1 MRLRKAL
8 VVGLNDYEAAPLEG
22 CVNDAVKM
30 ETILTKNG
38 DGSPNFHVKH
48 ILGSSKR
55 KELRQAIE
63 ELFEGENDVA
73 LFYFSGHGLVKSTGG
88 YIVTTDAESYDEG
101 VSMEEIIKYANKSRT
116 RDKIIILDC
125 CHSGNMAVTNTEQDQ
140 AISQLSDNLTVL
152 TSSRGHEF
160 SMEEDGS
167 GVFTSLLLDALEG
180 GAADLRGNVT
190 PGSVYSYIDE
200 ALGAWEQRPVFKT
213 NVSRFTSLRQVTPLI
228 PLETLMNITKYFED
242 PTQEIALDPSFEDTE
257 PGHNPD
263 NVKIFKDLQKFV
275 SKGLVVPVGEEH
287 MYYAAMNSTSCKLT
301 ALGYQYWRLV
311 NENKLY

>member
-1 MRLRKAL
+1 MLYS
-8 VVGLNDYEAAPLEG
+8 N
-22 CVNDAVKM
+22 
-30 ETILTKNG
+30 I
-38 DGSPNFHVKH
+38 
-48 ILGSSKR
+48 
-55 KELRQAIE
+55 
-63 ELFEGENDVA
+63 
-73 LFYFSGHGLVKSTGG
+73 
-88 YIVTTDAESYDEG
+88 
-101 VSMEEIIKYANKSRT
+101 
-116 RDKIIILDC
+116 
-125 CHSGNMAVTNTEQDQ
+125 
-140 AISQLSDNLTVL
+140 
-152 TSSRGHEF
+152 
-160 SMEEDGS
+160 
-167 GVFTSLLLDALEG
+167 
-180 GAADLRGNVT
+180 T

-213 NVSRFTSLRQVTPLI
+213 NVSRFTSLRQVAPLI
-228 PLETLMNITKYFED
+228 PLETLRNITKYFEN

>member
-8 VVGLNDYEAAPLEG
+8 VVGLNDYEVAPLEG

-30 ETILTKNG
+30 ETVLTKNG
-38 DGSPNFHVKH
+38 DGSPNFQVKH
-48 ILGSSKR
+48 ILGSAER

-63 ELFEGENDVA
+63 ELFQGEDDVA
-73 LFYFSGHGLVKSTGG
+73 LFYFSGHGLVKNTGG

-101 VSMEEIIKYANKSRT
+101 VSMAEIMDYANNSNA
-116 RDKIIILDC
+116 RDRIIILDC
-125 CHSGNMAVTNTEQDQ
+125 CNSGKMAVKNGGRDPSL
-140 AISQLSDNLTVL
+140 SQLSDNLTVL
-152 TSSRGHEF
+152 TSSRGNEF
-160 SMEEDGS
+160 SMEKDGS

-180 GAADLRGNVT
+180 GAADLRGNIT

-200 ALGAWEQRPVFKT
+200 ALGSWEQRPVFKT

-228 PLETLMNITKYFED
+228 PLDTLRKITTYFED
-242 PTQEIALDPSFEDTE
+242 PNQEIALDPTFEYTE
-257 PGHNPD
+257 PNHNPD
-263 NVKIFKDLQKFV
+263 NVKVFKDLQKFV

-287 MYYAAMNSTSCKLT
+287 MYYAAMNSGSCKLT

-311 NENKLY
+311 NENKL

>member
-8 VVGLNDYEAAPLEG
+8 VVGLNDYENAPLEG

-30 ETILTKNG
+30 QTILTKNG
-38 DGSPNFHVKH
+38 DGSPNFQVKP
-48 ILGSSKR
+48 ILGSSER
-55 KELRQAIE
+55 SQLRRAIE
-63 ELFEGENDVA
+63 ELFQGENDVA
-73 LFYFSGHGLVKSTGG
+73 LFYFSGHGLLKSTGG
-88 YIVTTDAESYDEG
+88 YIVTTDAKSYDEG
-101 VSMEEIIKYANKSRT
+101 VSMEEIIKYANYSKAK
-116 RDKIIILDC
+116 DKIIILDC
-125 CHSGNMAVTNTEQDQ
+125 CHSGNMANIGPDQ
-140 AISQLSDNLTVL
+140 AISQLSDNMTVL
-152 TSSRGHEF
+152 TSSREDEF
-160 SMEEDGS
+160 SMEQDGS

-180 GAADLRGNVT
+180 GAADLRGNIT

-228 PLETLMNITKYFED
+228 PLETLRKITKYFED

-311 NENKLY
+311 NENKL